1 VEARV
6 EEQQETVE
14 EERKPYKRCRLRE
27 HYTCIDT
34 QVSLEKSDLVDVLDT
49 RRDPMWLVRHCVD
62 QNKVHSS
69 ALTAQDVSIAGA
81 IARTQLPRR
90 CHLAFWT
97 HLELHVDI

>member
-6 EEQQETVE
+6 EEQQQETVLVVE
-14 EERKPYKRCRLRE
+14 EERKPYTRCRLRE

-69 ALTAQDVSIAGA
+69 ALTLQAGR
-81 IARTQLPRR
+81 RTTCQ
-90 CHLAFWT
+90 
-97 HLELHVDI
+97 

>member
-1 VEARV
+1 MCGIAERVEARV
-6 EEQQETVE
+6 EEQQQETVLVVE

-69 ALTAQDVSIAGA
+69 ALTLQVQ
-81 IARTQLPRR
+81 ARRR
-90 CHLAFWT
+90 RTCQ
-97 HLELHVDI
+97 